1 MLLHSALKF
10 KWDKQQLPHHA
21 VQFVSIRTSTSSR
34 ACVCPSGVRHGTK
47 LARYGQVA
55 IHLQAE
61 IDFLVE
67 HLAPRS
73 RFLSQLP
80 MVHKHTKTEMA
91 VATLL
96 GLANCVISESHARQN
111 GLQVTSM
118 QSNRSL
124 EASRHVT
131 HIFTNVITPRAMYM
145 HTSLHRYLRTA
156 GQQSGIG
163 CLAYP
168 CVDLP

>member
-1 MLLHSALKF
+1 MEK
-10 KWDKQQLPHHA
+10 
-21 VQFVSIRTSTSSR
+21 
-34 ACVCPSGVRHGTK
+34 K
-47 LARYGQVA
+47 LARYGLVA

-61 IDFLVE
+61 FDFLVE
-67 HLAPRS
+67 HLASRS

-91 VATLL
+91 VATLI

-163 CLAYP
+163 CLAYL
-168 CVDLP
+168 CVDTTVNVFHLYQYSKSFLCPPTSASQ